1 MIRDKILSL
10 CSERNISPHTVC
22 YAIGLHETTMKHC
35 LNNESVSPQTLARIA
50 EYFGVTVG
58 DLLED
63 PGYPYNRKD
72 MDFL

>member
-1 MIRDKILSL
+1 
-10 CSERNISPHTVC
+10 
-22 YAIGLHETTMKHC
+22 MKHC